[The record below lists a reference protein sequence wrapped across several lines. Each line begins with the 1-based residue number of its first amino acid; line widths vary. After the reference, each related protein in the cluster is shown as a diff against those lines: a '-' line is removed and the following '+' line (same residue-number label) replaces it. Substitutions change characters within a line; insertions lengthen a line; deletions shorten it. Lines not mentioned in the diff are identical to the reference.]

1 MFSEEMLVFL
11 LAVVNFVLSSVS
23 TDGLRDIVGLDQLT
37 QTVYATLL
45 EELRGVHLRIAATNV
60 KTSEKIISS

>member
-60 KTSEKIISS
+60 SEKIISS